1 MFRVHGVNLNFS
13 TAYHPQSDGQTEVT
27 NKTLETYLRCMTSDS
42 PHKWSEWLPLAEWWY
57 NTTYHTAIRSSP
69 FEIIYGQPP
78 PVHLPYLPGKLSPRF
93 YGPYEIEDR
102 VGSLAYKLRLPP
114 GAAVH
119 NVFHVSQLKLCPNPP
134 ATTSSL
140 PQYLTDV
147 GKTKEPER
155 ILEKKM
161 VKRHNR
167 VVTKVLVQWK
177 GLPPDLATWE
187 FYQDFAAK
195 YPGFHT

>member
-1 MFRVHGVNLNFS
+1 MMKFHLLPAQNRMKQYADSHLSDRVFQIGDYV
-13 TAYHPQSDGQTEVT
+13 
-27 NKTLETYLRCMTSDS
+27 YLKLQPYWQHSLKGRRL
-42 PHKWSEWLPLAEWWY
+42 PH
-57 NTTYHTAIRSSP
+57 
-69 FEIIYGQPP
+69 
-78 PVHLPYLPGKLSPRF
+78 KLSPRF

-134 ATTSSL
+134 AMPSSL

-147 GKTKEPER
+147 GKTKVPDR

-167 VVTKVLVQWK
+167 AVTKVLVQWK

-187 FYQDFAAK
+187 FYLDFAAK
-195 YPGFHT
+195 YPDFHT